1 MKNLLLSLV
10 GVAFLVTSA
19 CTQKVDLEY
28 GQTKTSVTEVTL
40 ANTRLHLLSSKNVEQ
55 VYRIEVALPPSYA
68 DSSKSFS
75 VLYVLDADKSFGMA
89 RDIVG
94 WLSWIGE
101 IPQLIV
107 VGISYG
113 GTTSDWWQKRSR
125 DYTPTKD
132 RSRIWGE
139 WPLAGGADNFKAF
152 MKDELF
158 PLIETTY
165 RTQSR
170 DRSIVGLS
178 FGGLFATYVLFS
190 EPSLFS
196 RYIII
201 APALKWDNSRI
212 LEYEQKY
219 HSQKAVL
226 EAIVFTAIAE
236 LDEPSIN
243 EPWHDFNQIL
253 HQRNYQSLSWKEQ
266 VFPGET
272 HISVF
277 PGALSRG
284 LKVVFAKG
292 NSVA

>member
-1 MKNLLLSLV
+1 
-10 GVAFLVTSA
+10 
-19 CTQKVDLEY
+19 
-28 GQTKTSVTEVTL
+28 
-40 ANTRLHLLSSKNVEQ
+40 
-55 VYRIEVALPPSYA
+55 
-68 DSSKSFS
+68 
-75 VLYVLDADKSFGMA
+75 
-89 RDIVG
+89 
-94 WLSWIGE
+94 
-101 IPQLIV
+101 
-107 VGISYG
+107 
-113 GTTSDWWQKRSR
+113 
-125 DYTPTKD
+125 
-132 RSRIWGE
+132 
-139 WPLAGGADNFKAF
+139 

-201 APALKWDNSRI
+201 APALKWDHSRI

-219 HSQKAVL
+219 HSEKTVL
-226 EAIVFTAIAE
+226 EAIVFTTIAE

-243 EPWHDFNQIL
+243 DPWHEFNQIL
-253 HQRNYQSLSWKEQ
+253 KQRNYQSLSWNEQ

-292 NSVA
+292 NSVP